1 MNHSIHNDRPTVF
14 RKESMGAYVLLACL
28 CLAGVSP
35 AAFAADKP
43 KGPEISRVISKEM
56 TAAQKAM
63 QASQWSEA
71 LKNLEAAETKSP
83 LTAFDKKTI
92 YDFKGF
98 VNIKLNNLKAAEAAY
113 ETAIGVQ
120 GGYTPEESAKT
131 YRMLFRLAAGNQNY
145 AKAVEYGSRI
155 HPQYRQEF
163 ENGVAVAWH
172 RVPSAMGCFGLWTD
186 DTRAEHYDNLCAF
199 DGRIVL
205 AGEHASYLPAWQE
218 GAVTSSLDA
227 IGRLHRR
234 ALAAAGAA

>member
-1 MNHSIHNDRPTVF
+1 MNHSIHDHRRRPARF
-14 RKESMGAYVLLACL
+14 RKGSMGAGLLAL
-28 CLAGVSP
+28 LWMAVSP
-35 AAFAADKP
+35 AAYSADKP
-43 KGPEISRVISKEM
+43 KGPEISRIIAKEM
-56 TAAQKAM
+56 TAAQKAI

-145 AKAVEYGSRI
+145 AKAVEYGK
-155 HPQYRQEF
+155 QAADA
-163 ENGVAVAWH
+163 GVTN
-172 RVPSAMGCFGLWTD
+172 TD
-186 DTRAEHYDNLCAF
+186 DLVVMTQLY
-199 DGRIVL
+199 
-205 AGEHASYLPAWQE
+205 YMQ
-218 GAVTSSLDA
+218 
-227 IGRLHRR
+227 
-234 ALAAAGAA
+234 